1 MSRRPLGAVTAQ
13 PLLVGAVTLLIAVVA
28 VFLAYNANAGLPFV
42 PVTQLEFESPSG
54 AKLVTGNEVREGGAR
69 IGFVDR
75 LTPVRKDDGRVVASI
90 SIKLDAAAGAVPRDS
105 TVAIR
110 PRSLAGLMYV
120 ELTRGRSDREF
131 ADGETIP
138 VDQSRVPVQ
147 LDDLQNMYD
156 APTRQGIRDVF
167 TGAGEAFAFRGRNLN
182 AALADLPPL
191 LRELE
196 PVMRTL
202 ADPDTGLRRFVRSL
216 ERTVRAV
223 EPVAEEYG
231 QTFSAGADALEAWSR
246 NAEELEAGAREAPRT
261 LEVGIRSLR
270 VQRPFLENT
279 RQFSV
284 ALREAAEVMPTA
296 LPPITAALTRGAPVQ
311 REAPRLFEE
320 LKPTLASLEDLATD
334 DRTTAALRGVDDL
347 VTTLRPITR
356 FVGPYVTVCNTF
368 NYAMTY
374 ASEAGSERAL
384 GTAQRTLANFVPA
397 PAGGGTPPIASTIGV
412 LNQPR
417 PTENVHLD
425 FLGAAIDERGN
436 ADCEAG
442 QRGYLERQAT
452 FAPEDLN
459 VVVDPATPGNQG
471 PTYTGRRRVPEGQTF
486 SRRPELGPRLPE
498 ELRP

>member
-1 MSRRPLGAVTAQ
+1 
-13 PLLVGAVTLLIAVVA
+13 
-28 VFLAYNANAGLPFV
+28 
-42 PVTQLEFESPSG
+42 
-54 AKLVTGNEVREGGAR
+54 
-69 IGFVDR
+69 
-75 LTPVRKDDGRVVASI
+75 
-90 SIKLDAAAGAVPRDS
+90 
-105 TVAIR
+105 VAIR

-231 QTFSAGADALEAWSR
+231 RTFSAGADALEAWSR
-246 NAEELEAGAREAPRT
+246 DTERLEAGARESPRT

-296 LPPITAALTRGAPVQ
+296 LPPITAALARGTSVQ
-311 REAPRLFEE
+311 RESPQLYEE
-320 LKPTLASLEDLATD
+320 LEPTLASLEGLMTD
-334 DRTTAALRGVDDL
+334 DRTTGALRGITDL
-347 VTTLRPITR
+347 VGTLNPTLR
-356 FVGPYVTVCNTF
+356 FVGPYVTVCNLF
-368 NYAMTY
+368 NYALTY
-374 ASEAGSERAL
+374 ASEAGTERAL
-384 GTAQRTLANFVPA
+384 GTAQRTLANFIP
-397 PAGGGTPPIASTIGV
+397 PGDDPPIAPTIST
-412 LNQPR
+412 LNQPE
-417 PTENVHLD
+417 PTENLHLD
-425 FLGAAIDERGN
+425 FLGAAIDTEGN

-442 QRGYLERQAT
+442 QRGYLERQAS
-452 FAPEDLN
+452 FAPEDRN
-459 VVVDPATPGNQG
+459 IVIDPATPGNQG
-471 PTYTGRRRVPEGQTF
+471 TTYTGRERVPEGQTF
-486 SRRPELGPRLPE
+486 SRRPQIGPQLPQ

>member
-13 PLLVGAVTLLIAVVA
+13 PLLVGAVTLLITVVA

-54 AKLVTGNEVREGGAR
+54 AKLVQGNEVREGGAR

-167 TGAGEAFAFRGRNLN
+167 TGAGEAFAFRGRDLN

-223 EPVAEEYG
+223 EPAAEAYG

-246 NAEELEAGAREAPRT
+246 DTERLEAGARESPRT

-296 LPPITAALTRGAPVQ
+296 LPPITAALARGTSVQ
-311 REAPRLFEE
+311 RESPQLYEE
-320 LKPTLASLEDLATD
+320 LEPTLASLEGLMTD
-334 DRTTAALRGVDDL
+334 DRTTGALRGITDL
-347 VTTLRPITR
+347 VGTLNPTLR
-356 FVGPYVTVCNTF
+356 FVGPYVTVCNLF
-368 NYAMTY
+368 NYALTY
-374 ASEAGSERAL
+374 ASEAGTERAL
-384 GTAQRTLANFVPA
+384 GTAQRTLANFIP
-397 PAGGGTPPIASTIGV
+397 PGDDPPIAPTIST
-412 LNQPR
+412 LNQPE
-417 PTENVHLD
+417 PTENLHLD
-425 FLGAAIDERGN
+425 FLGAAIDTEGN

-442 QRGYLERQAT
+442 QRGYLERQAS
-452 FAPEDLN
+452 FAPEDRN
-459 VVVDPATPGNQG
+459 IVIDPATPGNQG
-471 PTYTGRRRVPEGQTF
+471 TTYTGRERVPEGQTF
-486 SRRPELGPRLPE
+486 SRRPQIGPQLPQ